1 MPTYQYEASN
11 AAGRVERGLIDADSE
26 RNARQTLRTR
36 GLLPLSLRVTG
47 GESRG
52 KTGGILKGKRIS
64 DSDLGWLTRQLASLL
79 AARLPLEAALSATL
93 EQAERQH
100 VAHTLASVRA
110 DIRAGHRLGEALAA
124 HPRDFPSIYR
134 ALIDAGEQSGDLSQV
149 MEKLADHIETRGAL
163 RNKILTAFIYPVIV
177 TVVSI
182 AIVVFLLS
190 YVVPQVVGAFS
201 QTHQTLPLLTRMML
215 SASAFVRD
223 WGALTAVGLATLFT
237 LWRWRLR
244 HPPARLAWH
253 ARVLRL
259 PLLGRYVLGVNT
271 ARYAATLAI
280 LTSSGV
286 SLLVALEAARR
297 TLGNDR
303 LRLAVDEA
311 TRQVR
316 EGSPLAA
323 ALQAQKIF
331 PPLLIHLIGSGER
344 TGELPAML
352 DRAARTL
359 STELERRAMTMT
371 ALLEPLM
378 ILIMGGIVMMIVL
391 AVMMP
396 IIEINQMIR

>member
-1 MPTYQYEASN
+1 MPSYQYEASN
-11 AAGRVERGLIDADSE
+11 AAGRVERGLVDADTE
-26 RNARQTLRTR
+26 RNARQILRSR
-36 GLLPLSLRVTG
+36 GLLPLSLKAAG
-47 GESRG
+47 GRG
-52 KTGGILKGKRIS
+52 KTDRILKGPSIS
-64 DSDLGWLTRQLASLL
+64 DADLGWLTRQLAGLL

-100 VAHTLASVRA
+100 VAHALASVRA
-110 DIRAGHRLGEALAA
+110 DIRAGHRLGVALAA
-124 HPRDFPSIYR
+124 RPRDFPPIYR
-134 ALIDAGEQSGDLSQV
+134 ALVDAGEQSGDLSQV
-149 MEKLADHIETRGAL
+149 MEKLADYIESRGAL
-163 RNKILTAFIYPVIV
+163 RNKILTAFIYPLIV

-190 YVVPQVVGAFS
+190 YVVPQVVGAFN
-201 QTHQTLPLLTRMML
+201 QAHQTLPLLTRLML
-215 SASAFVRD
+215 AASGFVQE
-223 WGALTAVGLATLFT
+223 WGLAAAAGLALVFA

-244 HPPARLAWH
+244 HPAARLAWH

-259 PLLGRYVLGVNT
+259 PLFGRYVLGVNT
-271 ARYAATLAI
+271 ARYAATLGI

-286 SLLVALEAARR
+286 PLLAALEAAGR

-311 TRQVR
+311 TRRVR
-316 EGSPLAA
+316 EGSPLAP
-323 ALQAQKIF
+323 ALAAQKVF

-352 DRAARTL
+352 ERAARTL
-359 STELERRAMTMT
+359 SDELERRATTLT

-378 ILIMGGIVMMIVL
+378 ILIMGGIVLLIVL

-396 IIEINQMIR
+396 IIEINQMIQ